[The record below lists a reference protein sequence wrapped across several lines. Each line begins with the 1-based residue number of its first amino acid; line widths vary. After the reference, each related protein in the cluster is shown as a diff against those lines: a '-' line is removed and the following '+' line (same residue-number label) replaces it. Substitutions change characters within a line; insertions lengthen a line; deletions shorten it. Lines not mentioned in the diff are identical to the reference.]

1 MRRGFSTVVGM
12 PKLADIVRHL
22 EQILDHSRVGDYP
35 GAHNGLQF
43 ENSGAISRVACA
55 VDSCEAVLR
64 EAASVAGTLLLV
76 HHGLLWSGAQPFT
89 GALRRK
95 VQIAIDGDLAV
106 FSSHLPLDL
115 HPKFGN
121 NALLA
126 KALGLKKAT
135 PAFSAKGQMVG
146 LVGELSITRA
156 ALAKKLESAVNGR
169 VHVAPGGPE
178 KIKRV
183 GLVTGGAGRE
193 VTAAAALGCDAFI
206 TGEGPHDSYT
216 LAEELGVNLFYGGHY
231 ATETFGV
238 RALAEYVAKKYRIP
252 SQFIDHPTGL

>member
-1 MRRGFSTVVGM
+1 MGRGLSGVVPM

-22 EQILDHSRVGDYP
+22 EELLDHARVGDYP

-43 ENSGAISRVACA
+43 ENSGAVSRVACA

-64 EAASVAGTLLLV
+64 EAASVPGTLLLV
-76 HHGLLWSGAQPFT
+76 HHGLLWGGAQPFT

-95 VQIAIDGDLAV
+95 VQIAIAGDLAV

-115 HPKFGN
+115 HPTLGN

-126 KALGLKKAT
+126 KALGLRKTK
-135 PAFSAKGQMVG
+135 PAFSAKGQ
-146 LVGELSITRA
+146 LVGIVGDLATTRA
-156 ALAKKLESAVNGR
+156 ALAKKLGSAVNGR
-169 VHVAPGGPE
+169 VHIAPGGPD

-238 RALAEYVAKKYRIP
+238 RALAAYVATKYRVP
-252 SQFIDHPTGL
+252 SHFIDHPTGL

>member
-1 MRRGFSTVVGM
+1 M

-22 EQILDHSRVGDYP
+22 EQLLNHAGIGDYP

-43 ENSGAISRVACA
+43 ENSGTVSRVACA
-55 VDSCEAVLR
+55 VDACEAVLR
-64 EAASVAGTLLLV
+64 EAASVPGTLLLV
-76 HHGLLWSGAQPFT
+76 HHGLLWGGAQAFT

-95 VQIAIDGDLAV
+95 VQIAVDGDLAI

-115 HPKFGN
+115 HPELGN

-126 KALGLKKAT
+126 KALGLKKT
-135 PAFSAKGQMVG
+135 KSAFSAKGQMIG
-146 LVGELSITRA
+146 LTGELATTRA
-156 ALAKKLESAVNGR
+156 ALAKKLEAAVNGR

-178 KIKRV
+178 RIKRIGV
-183 GLVTGGAGRE
+183 VTGGAGRE
-193 VTAAAALGCDAFI
+193 VAAAAALGCDAFI

-238 RALAEYVAKKYRIP
+238 RALAAHVAKKYQLP
-252 SQFIDHPTGL
+252 SAFIDHPTGL

>member
-1 MRRGFSTVVGM
+1 MS
-12 PKLADIVRHL
+12 KLAEIVRHL
-22 EQILDHSRVGDYP
+22 EQLLDHARIGDYP

-43 ENSGAISRVACA
+43 ENSGAVSRVCCA

-64 EAASVAGTLLLV
+64 AAAEVPGTLLLV
-76 HHGLLWSGAQPFT
+76 HHGLLWGGAQPFT

-95 VQIAIDGDLAV
+95 VQLAIAGDLAV

-126 KALGLKKAT
+126 KALGLKKTT
-135 PAFSAKGQMVG
+135 PAFSAKGQMIG
-146 LVGELSITRA
+146 LVGELPTTRA
-156 ALAKKLESAVNGR
+156 ALERKLGAAVQGR

-178 KIKRV
+178 RIRRV
-183 GLVTGGAGRE
+183 GIVTGGAGRE
-193 VTAAAALGCDAFI
+193 VAAAAALGCDAFI

-238 RALAEYVAKKYRIP
+238 RALAAYVGKKYGLA
-252 SQFIDHPTGL
+252 SEFIDHPTGL

>member
-1 MRRGFSTVVGM
+1 M
-12 PKLADIVRHL
+12 PKLADIVCHL
-22 EQILDHSRVGDYP
+22 AELLDHARVCDYP

-43 ENSGAISRVACA
+43 ENSGAVTRVACA

-64 EAASVAGTLLLV
+64 EAASVPGTLLLV
-76 HHGLLWSGAQPFT
+76 HHGLLWGGAQPFT

-95 VQIAIDGDLAV
+95 VQIAVDGDLAV

-115 HPKFGN
+115 HPTLGN

-126 KALGLKKAT
+126 KALGLKKT
-135 PAFSAKGQMVG
+135 KPAFSAKGQMIG
-146 LVGELSITRA
+146 LVGDLATSRA
-156 ALAKKLESAVNGR
+156 ALTKKLEAAVNGR
-169 VHVAPGGPE
+169 VHVAPGGPDE
-178 KIKRV
+178 IKRV

-193 VTAAAALGCDAFI
+193 VATAAALGCDAFI

-238 RALAEYVAKKYRIP
+238 RALAAYVAMKYRVP
-252 SQFIDHPTGL
+252 SHFIDHPTGL